1 MHRIRIADL
10 PLLLLGLAL
19 VVDIIIYHSINLI
32 SQHVGSVVR
41 ATGINI
47 IAIAAIPD
55 SLGQDYLSVAQFQS
69 LSGFFLPP
77 SSFITPPSD
86 LILPSSNNTDE
97 L

>member
-47 IAIAAIPD
+47 IAIAARTRLVGSRLFVSRTI
-55 SLGQDYLSVAQFQS
+55 SVAFRF
-69 LSGFFLPP
+69 LS